1 MADKKDKAEA
11 TATATED
18 AEDRGFTGVTFDP
31 PKDEGVDAKK
41 KGPAAEAVAFKPLE
55 DNSAVQKKKPEAGPE
70 FKQNPSDDNAAVKPK
85 AEEKKPEDNAA
96 VQPKKDEP
104 KSEIEKERD
113 AEASQFVPSISKSKM
128 QVINEAWGLP
138 DIDIALKQALENASV
153 KKKGDGLVIGLPNGH
168 KIQWDPN
175 MPGTNG
181 EFIGIVGYRPNLDEL
196 DSKTIIAAAKSR
208 GKESVNL
215 HGSRSNKEKLWLE
228 AMRQDVKVTNFQPM
242 PDSKVYQQWMKERE
256 SYMAGVSV
264 EPGDAPEQEAKV
276 EQPKADAPKAEEP
289 KAEAKA
295 EEPKADVKAETPK
308 AEDPKADAKAETPK
322 VEEPKAD
329 AKAEAPKVEEP
340 KADVKAETPKAEESK
355 ADAKAEAPKVE
366 EPKADVKAETPKVE
380 EPKADVK
387 SAFVKPA
394 EAKADAPKD
403 DGKTEAKAEAPKTDA
418 KGAAASSFV
427 DTGKKDKPPAPKA
440 PAVKSEQT
448 FEEVLDRRIKEA
460 KNPEVRSTLEKIRSE
475 YKSGNLQLDDISKDL
490 VKAKIGGTKPLTPA
504 GLNKAVGFIASKPE
518 NKGIELPQVKE
529 TTPGGPQQ
537 NARKPKALGNG

>member
-11 TATATED
+11 TAAATQD
-18 AEDRGFTGVTFDP
+18 SEDRGFTGVTFAP

-41 KGPAAEAVAFKPLE
+41 KAPAAEAVEFKPLE
-55 DNSAVQKKKPEAGPE
+55 DNAAIQKKKPEAGPE

-96 VQPKKDEP
+96 VPPKKEEP
-104 KSEIEKERD
+104 KSEIEKERE

-138 DIDIALKQALENASV
+138 DVDIALKQALENASV

-196 DSKTIIAAAKSR
+196 DAKTIIAAAKSR

-228 AMRQDVKVTNFQPM
+228 AMRQDVKVANFQPM
-242 PDSKVYQQWMKERE
+242 PDSKVYQQWMKEKE
-256 SYMAGVSV
+256 SYLAGVSAAPG
-264 EPGDAPEQEAKV
+264 EPPEQEAKV

-295 EEPKADVKAETPK
+295 EEPKAE
-308 AEDPKADAKAETPK
+308 AKAETPK

-329 AKAEAPKVEEP
+329 AKAEAPKAEEP
-340 KADVKAETPKAEESK
+340 KADVKAEAPKAEEPK
-355 ADAKAEAPKVE
+355 AKAETPKVE
-366 EPKADVKAETPKVE
+366 EPKAEAKAETPKVE

-394 EAKADAPKD
+394 EAEAKADAPKAD
-403 DGKTEAKAEAPKTDA
+403 DKAEAKAEAPKTDA

-475 YKSGNLQLDDISKDL
+475 YKSGNLKLDDIGKDL

-504 GLNKAVGFIASKPE
+504 SLNKAVGFIASKPE

>member
-1 MADKKDKAEA
+1 MADQKDKAEA
-11 TATATED
+11 TATAPQD
-18 AEDRGFTGVTFDP
+18 AEDRGYTGVTFAP
-31 PKDEGVDAKK
+31 PKDEGADAKK
-41 KGPAAEAVAFKPLE
+41 KGPAAEAVEFKPVE

-85 AEEKKPEDNAA
+85 TAEKKPEDTAA
-96 VQPKKDEP
+96 VPPKKEEF
-104 KSEIEKERD
+104 KSEIEKER
-113 AEASQFVPSISKSKM
+113 EADGSQFVPSISKSKM

-138 DIDIALKQALENASV
+138 DVDIALKQALENASV

-181 EFIGIVGYRPNLDEL
+181 EFIGIVGYRPSLDEL
-196 DSKTIIAAAKSR
+196 DAKTIIAAAKSR
-208 GKESVNL
+208 GKDSVNL

-228 AMRQDVKVTNFQPM
+228 AMRQDVKVANFQPM
-242 PDSKVYQQWMKERE
+242 PDSKVYQQWMKEKE
-256 SYMAGVSV
+256 SYLAGVSAAPG
-264 EPGDAPEQEAKV
+264 EPPAQEAKV

-295 EEPKADVKAETPK
+295 E
-308 AEDPKADAKAETPK
+308 TPK
-322 VEEPKAD
+322 VDEP
-329 AKAEAPKVEEP
+329 KAEAPKVEEP
-340 KADVKAETPKAEESK
+340 KAEAK
-355 ADAKAEAPKVE
+355 ADAPKVE
-366 EPKADVKAETPKVE
+366 EPKAEAPKTE

-394 EAKADAPKD
+394 EAKAEAPKVD
-403 DGKTEAKAEAPKTDA
+403 EPKAEVPKTEEPKGEAKAEAPKTDA

-475 YKSGNLQLDDISKDL
+475 YKSGNLKLDDVSKDL
-490 VKAKIGGTKPLTPA
+490 VKAKIGGTKPLSPA
-504 GLNKAVGFIASKPE
+504 SLNKAVGFISSKPE

-529 TTPGGPQQ
+529 ETPGGPQPT
-537 NARKPKALGNG
+537 ARKPKALGNG